1 MKFYSERATF
11 KGKIDGK
18 CVNDLKKLNFN
29 IDNSLD
35 RIELVE
41 NILNDC
47 EPLISGY
54 IDKYYKVSTTNE
66 LSDDIN
72 IFKNIEMLGTYIL
85 NSKDLPTESKQE
97 YKIFTDEKLFMKAT
111 KENEGD
117 YENALM
123 FLKNNKRNE
132 YLVKT
137 MTIEASDFEDERLK
151 EYLTSYKLM
160 LDYIK
165 EQLSKASKGEK
176 ISIQNIKLAKK
187 ISKELKDDMILTK
200 EKLIRPIKL
209 PINGDFTTK
218 NDWDKF
224 NYTSREHIKAMLYI
238 NRSCISPDDDISL
251 IRYDIDCAIKHLKKN
266 KKLDKKDLII
276 LDLIRKDKSYTY
288 EDIGF
293 EIQMSKQAV
302 SSRINRI
309 VNKIVKYF
317 AKKNF

>member
-11 KGKIDGK
+11 KGKIEGK
-18 CVNDLKKLNFN
+18 SVNDLKKMNFN
-29 IDNSLD
+29 IDESSE
-35 RIELVE
+35 RIKLVE

-47 EPLISGY
+47 DPLISGY
-54 IDKYYKVSTTNE
+54 IDDYYKVATTNE

-72 IFKNIEMLGTYIL
+72 LFKNIEMLGTYIL

-97 YKIFTDEKLFMKAT
+97 YKIYTDEKLFMKAT

-117 YENALM
+117 YENALL

-132 YLVKT
+132 YIVKP
-137 MTIEASDFEDERLK
+137 MTIEDSDFEDERLK
-151 EYLTSYKLM
+151 EYLTGYKTM
-160 LDYIK
+160 YDYIK
-165 EQLSKASKGEK
+165 EQLSKASRGEK

-200 EKLIRPIKL
+200 EKILSPIKL
-209 PINGDFTTK
+209 PLNGDFTTK
-218 NDWDKF
+218 NDWDQF
-224 NYTSREHIKAMLYI
+224 DYTNKEHIKAMLYI
-238 NRSCISPDDDISL
+238 NRSGIAPDDDISL
-251 IRYDIDCAIKHLKKN
+251 IRYDIDCAIKDLRKS
-266 KKLDKKDLII
+266 KKLDSKDLII

-293 EIQMSKQAV
+293 EIKISKQAV

-317 AKKNF
+317 KEKKF